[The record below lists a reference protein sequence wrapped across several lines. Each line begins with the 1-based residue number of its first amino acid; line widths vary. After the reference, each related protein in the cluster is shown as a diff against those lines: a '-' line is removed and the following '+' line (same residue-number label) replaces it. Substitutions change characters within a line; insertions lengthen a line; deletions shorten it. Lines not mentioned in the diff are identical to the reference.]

1 MKNSPTHTSPI
12 LGLVSDDAE
21 LPDVVIGYFNR
32 LRRLPVGDWA
42 AVARASAA
50 DGDAAAAEATL
61 RRVVGR
67 MPALAAQTQRR
78 VQNFVEV
85 AASCLPESDAAAML
99 HVALGA
105 ALALATRSIVGEE
118 AFATLYAPFASL
130 IPLEDLHGHLAAMD
144 SDAWGQSPAPLAQT
158 A

>member
-1 MKNSPTHTSPI
+1 MKHSPTHASPV
-12 LGLVSDDAE
+12 LGLVTDDAE
-21 LPDVVIGYFNR
+21 LPDAVIGYLNR

-42 AVARASAA
+42 AAARRAAA
-50 DGDAAAAEATL
+50 DGNAATAEATL

-78 VQNFVEV
+78 VRNFVEV
-85 AASCLPESDAAAML
+85 AGSCLPESDAAAML

-105 ALALATRSIVGEE
+105 ALALATRSIIGEE
-118 AFATLYAPFASL
+118 AFTTLYAPFAAL
-130 IPLEDLHGHLAAMD
+130 IPPEDLHGHLPPMD

>member
-1 MKNSPTHTSPI
+1 MKISPTHAAPV
-12 LGLVSDDAE
+12 LGLVTDDAE
-21 LPDVVIGYFNR
+21 LPDTVIGYFNR

-50 DGDAAAAEATL
+50 DGNAAGAEATL

-67 MPALAAQTQRR
+67 MPGLAAQTQRR

-85 AASCLPESDAAAML
+85 AASCLTESDAAAML

-105 ALALATRSIVGEE
+105 ALALATRPLVGEE
-118 AFATLYAPFASL
+118 AFTTLYAPFASL
-130 IPLEDLHGHLAAMD
+130 IPLEDLDGHPDL
-144 SDAWGQSPAPLAQT
+144 DAWGQAPAPLAQT